1 MNAPAAPPEREIVAV
16 VDPMCSWCWG
26 FSPALEGIERD
37 FGAVAPL
44 TIVVGGLRPL
54 TKRKMDAKAKA
65 EIREHWQHV
74 QEASG
79 QPFDFEFF
87 AREGFV
93 YDTEPACRALVTV
106 RTLKREA
113 ARDFLDRAHRA
124 FYAENK
130 DVTDADVLAD
140 IAEAAG
146 VAKAGFVAL
155 FNTIDIV
162 YETAG
167 DFHAARRLGVN
178 GFPTVLLR
186 AGNAMSIL
194 TAGFQPYE
202 RIAPAIEAWLKSPP
216 PAATRAGA
224 DLF

>member
-1 MNAPAAPPEREIVAV
+1 MNVHATEREIVAV

-26 FSPALEGIERD
+26 FSPALERIERD
-37 FGAVAPL
+37 FGDRARLTVVA
-44 TIVVGGLRPL
+44 GGLRPL
-54 TKRKMDAKAKA
+54 TKRKMDAEAKA
-65 EIREHWQHV
+65 ETREHWQHV

-79 QPFDFEFF
+79 QPFDFAFF
-87 AREGFV
+87 EREGFV

-130 DVTDADVLAD
+130 DVTDADILAD
-140 IAEAAG
+140 IAEASG
-146 VAKAGFVAL
+146 VARAGFVAL

-186 AGNAMSIL
+186 AGNSMSIL

-202 RIAPAIEAWLKSPP
+202 RIAPAIEAWLKNPP
-216 PAATRAGA
+216 PPQPAATA
-224 DLF
+224 

>member
-1 MNAPAAPPEREIVAV
+1 MNTPTSAPEREIVAV

-26 FSPALEGIERD
+26 FSPVLEGIERD
-37 FGAVAPL
+37 FGKDATL
-44 TIVVGGLRPL
+44 TIVAGGLRPL
-54 TKRKMDAKAKA
+54 TKRKMDDKAKA

-79 QPFDFEFF
+79 QPFDFKFF
-87 AREGFV
+87 EREGFV

-113 ARDFLDRAHRA
+113 TREFLDRVHRA

-146 VAKAGFVAL
+146 VAKAEFLAL
-155 FNTIDIV
+155 FNTVDIV

-186 AGNAMSIL
+186 AGNSISIL

-202 RIAPAIEAWLKSPP
+202 RIAPAIEAWLKSPLPP
-216 PAATRAGA
+216 PATA
-224 DLF
+224 